1 MFVKALICLLVPL
14 VASISFTPVPIY
26 YITES
31 DITSEAKQQFT
42 FNLALCGGDQ
52 FEHHQ
57 ANVFVNFPDKKWNP
71 DIGDV
76 VYVQVADIHGHI
88 IARNEGPK
96 GEPQYEFKFLYLK
109 QYSDLHLIVTSGNS
123 PDLKYTIAVTF
134 TDSPSDRPSRL
145 SSPPSVQK
153 RFVRS
158 DEEILAWKKIQES
171 KGAETTQDMV
181 TIFKTTA
188 NEVVQTAHVVGF
200 ELGYCFNS
208 TKFPGDIVISVLG
221 TDEVSGFATYACT
234 HETNCTSTEKA
245 PYYDT
250 SGAVVNF
257 VTVQLKEASQD
268 GAIQVLV
275 RGDGRDD
282 GENHFTLSASKF
294 TKRAKFEASKQNF
307 VV

>member
-1 MFVKALICLLVPL
+1 MFAKVLICILVPL
-14 VASISFTPVPIY
+14 VTSISFTPVPIY

-31 DITSEAKQQFT
+31 DITSEAKQQYI
-42 FNLALCGGDQ
+42 FNLALCGGEQ
-52 FEHHQ
+52 FDHYQ

-71 DIGDV
+71 VISDY
-76 VYVQVADIHGHI
+76 VYIQVADIHGHI
-88 IARNEGPK
+88 IASNEG
-96 GEPQYEFKFLYLK
+96 GTQGFQVQFKFLYHK
-109 QYSDLHLIVTSGNS
+109 QYSDLHLIVTSGNA
-123 PDLKYTIAVTF
+123 PDLKYTITVTF

-145 SSPPSVQK
+145 SSPPNVQK
-153 RFVRS
+153 RFMRS
-158 DEEILAWKKIQES
+158 EEEILAWKKIQEA

-188 NEVVQTAHVVGF
+188 NKVVQTADVVGF
-200 ELGYCFNS
+200 ELGYCFNT
-208 TKFPGDIVISVLG
+208 TKFPGDVVISVLG
-221 TDEVSGFATYACT
+221 TDEFSGFATYACT

-257 VTVQLKEASQD
+257 VSVHLKDPSQD

-275 RGDGRDD
+275 RGDGRVD

-294 TKRAKFEASKQNF
+294 TKRDKCVSKQDF
-307 VV
+307 IV